1 MKHESVDKY
10 VFNGEL
16 NLDLLID
23 NYTNYINKVINNM
36 ACYNLSSQDK
46 EEILVDTFYILWKNY
61 MNGNEIKVLDSYLAG
76 IAKNLVRNQ
85 YKKNKS
91 LVSFEEVESLEK
103 YADYDVYNDDPR
115 IDLLYKSINKLSEI
129 DKNIIN
135 LYYYS
140 SKSIK
145 EISSILKMSETN
157 IKIKLFRIRKKL
169 NKEIRSELKYE

>member
-1 MKHESVDKY
+1 
-10 VFNGEL
+10 
-16 NLDLLID
+16 
-23 NYTNYINKVINNM
+23 
-36 ACYNLSSQDK
+36 
-46 EEILVDTFYILWKNY
+46 